1 MQAFFFYQ
9 ATRGELTA
17 LSAADI
23 RGIQKNGNKGL
34 LDLLLFKRTVQA
46 AALAKG
52 GNMFAHSPSAVK
64 LIRTVVRVK
73 TADYSVWAKA
83 DAGKKDLAWREGRS
97 PAEIQWLKLFVE
109 LTFRKGFD
117 DPLKL
122 ALLAGQS
129 GEGALVREGI
139 SHAWDNLQEKVDGEK
154 PQDEPQKPE
163 DPEGEQKQ
171 PLPDSDA
178 AYNLQFQIET
188 GNDGKLEKGTERG
201 TKRTVSVADLDE
213 SAQEQVQAI
222 IDSAR
227 SQMGAQVQLIP
238 LDLPEGP
245 RTPEN
250 LTDTVRK
257 SCSGK
262 IKNMDETEGRYVGI
276 IFDHKLSGEAAHRPA
291 IRQPPFRK
299 AGFEMRMKACLARS
313 KTANPPEQDAYFL
326 FDGGKEGLHNELLK
340 PFSGMQ
346 KCVKQYTVIKGGG
359 QHLQAVRED
368 PGNSRVVAR

>member
-1 MQAFFFYQ
+1 MQAAGCVTEAICDVAFTIGSRMLNVPQIALLLRKMDEQPKTMFNPFDSHTRLQSILSKCSSRSSRTPAEDLLFVMQALFYQ
-9 ATRGELTA
+9 ATRGELAA

-23 RGIQKNGNKGL
+23 RGTQKNGNKGL
-34 LDLLLFKRTVQA
+34 LDLLLFKRAVQA

-52 GNMFAHSPSAVK
+52 ENMFAHSPSAVK
-64 LIRTVVRVK
+64 WIRTVVSVK
-73 TADYSVWAKA
+73 TADYSVWAKTDA
-83 DAGKKDLAWREGRS
+83 DKKDLAWREGRS
-97 PAEIQWLKLFVE
+97 PAEIQWLNLFVE

-154 PQDEPQKPE
+154 PQEEPQKPE
-163 DPEGEQKQ
+163 DPEGEKKQ
-171 PLPDSDA
+171 HLPDSDA

-201 TKRTVSVADLDE
+201 TKRTVIVAELDE
-213 SAQEQVQAI
+213 SAQEQVRAI

-262 IKNMDETEGRYVGI
+262 IKNMDEAEGRYVGI
-276 IFDHKLSGEAAHRPA
+276 FFDPKLSGEAAHRPA

-299 AGFEMRMKACLARS
+299 VGF
-313 KTANPPEQDAYFL
+313 
-326 FDGGKEGLHNELLK
+326 
-340 PFSGMQ
+340 
-346 KCVKQYTVIKGGG
+346 
-359 QHLQAVRED
+359 
-368 PGNSRVVAR
+368 